1 MRIQQNSEVKRIMVY
16 GIVPNGMDGEDWKIV
31 NGLLNKAN
39 KEQLQMLL
47 TIIKQKI
54 DTNKWPKSTVPI
66 VGSKSK

>member
-1 MRIQQNSEVKRIMVY
+1 MRIQQNREVKRIMVY

-31 NGLLNKAN
+31 TGLLNKAN

-47 TIIKQKI
+47 TIIKQKV